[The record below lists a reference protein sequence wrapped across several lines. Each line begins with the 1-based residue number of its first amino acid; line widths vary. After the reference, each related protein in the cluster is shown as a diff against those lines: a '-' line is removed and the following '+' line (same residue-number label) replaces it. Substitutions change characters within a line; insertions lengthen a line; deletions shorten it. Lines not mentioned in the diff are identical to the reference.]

1 MRKARALAAAVLLAL
16 VSGASGCGLV
26 DSLTPFGVGTQ
37 DYSSTSGSNVNGD
50 WVGKTGSG
58 GDVTFQ
64 VGSDTV
70 LKLHFEHVDGACTL
84 PFDATTTEP
93 IVNGEF
99 TIETALNQG
108 RVVVTVKF
116 TSSTTCSGTYF
127 FEALPAGDCPT
138 AGTGTLVAEKS
149 TL

>member
-1 MRKARALAAAVLLAL
+1 MRKARARAAAVILAL
-16 VSGASGCGLV
+16 AFGASGCDLV
-26 DSLTPFGVGTQ
+26 SSLTPFGVGTQ
-37 DYSSTSGSNVNGD
+37 DYSSIGGNNVNGD

-70 LKLHFEHVDGACTL
+70 LKLHFQHVEGACIL
-84 PFDATTTEP
+84 NFDATTTVP

-99 TIETALNQG
+99 TVEIALTQG
-108 RVVVTVKF
+108 RFVAAGKF
-116 TSSTTCSGTYF
+116 PTSATCSGTYF
-127 FEALPAGDCPT
+127 FEALPAGGCPT
-138 AGTGTLVAEKS
+138 AGTGTFVAEKT